1 MDIQAIEQI
10 LIDRLSPLRSTGI
23 RVRGLPSL
31 PSDLGLDTNTG
42 ILTIYLDKTNFESPG
57 SLGLVVQSVL
67 LQFVIELRLT
77 NLREPNGAYPAI
89 RYICNRLIGFAPPDC
104 ENIYLLSHEFMGE
117 KDKLWIH
124 QIRLIVPTRLFEIP
138 DIDSYVLLKQI
149 TLEDGY
155 GNVVINEDSPFYT
168 PPIN

>member
-1 MDIQAIEQI
+1 MDIQSIEQI
-10 LIDRLSPLRSTGI
+10 LIDRLSPLRATGI
-23 RVRGLPSL
+23 WVRGLPNL
-31 PSDLGLDTNTG
+31 ASDLGLDTNTG
-42 ILTIYLDKTNFESPG
+42 ILTIYLDKTNFESPS
-57 SLGLVVQSVL
+57 SLGLIVQSVL
-67 LQFVIELRLT
+67 LQFVIELRLID
-77 NLREPNGAYPAI
+77 LREPNGAYAAI
-89 RYICNRLIGFAPPDC
+89 RYICNRLIGFAPPDS

-138 DIDSYVLLKQI
+138 DEDSYVLLKQI